1 MGGWTSAWSGL
12 WRKSNGGNDSAVAK
26 AVDGSKDDVA
36 ATLLLWFVHSF
47 DFAFFFD
54 SVNES
59 VCFSFSISEFP
70 PSYANE

>member
-36 ATLLLWFVHSF
+36 ATLLWFVHSF